1 MNIIKWIKR
10 HLRLERVLFAD
21 LDGTIIV
28 TKSGKTFPENCD
40 DWQFKKD
47 IIEAIEYYNPTHLHI
62 VSNQGGIEKGFVDKD
77 AFFWKMN
84 KIQEQLAKAL
94 PKTRVTYDYCTS
106 NDPNDDRR
114 KPNCGMID
122 FYCTDA
128 YNNTDCDKRN
138 CLMIGDASGKQGQF
152 SDSDKKCAENAQIKY
167 MDVDDFIQ
175 EQLERKDP
183 CLMCKRLNL
192 PCHAGEYE
200 YESMLPC
207 N

>member
-1 MNIIKWIKR
+1 MKSIIKWIKR

-94 PKTRVTYDYCTS
+94 PKVRVTYDYCTS
-106 NDPNDDRR
+106 NDPNDTRR

-122 FYCTDA
+122 FYCIDA
-128 YNNTDCDKRN
+128 YNNTDCLKRN

-152 SDSDKKCAENAQIKY
+152 SDCDKKCAENAQIKY
-167 MDVDDFIQ
+167 VDVDDFIQ
-175 EQLERKDP
+175 EQMELKHP
-183 CLMCKRLNL
+183 CLKV
-192 PCHAGEYE
+192 E
-200 YESMLPC
+200 
-207 N
+207 

>member
-1 MNIIKWIKR
+1 MNILKWIKR

-28 TKSGKTFPENCD
+28 TKSGKTFSENCD
-40 DWQFKKD
+40 DWQFKKE
-47 IIEAIEYYNPTHLHI
+47 IIEAIKYYNPTHLHI
-62 VSNQGGIEKGFVDKD
+62 VSNQGGIEKGFVDGREFQCKMD
-77 AFFWKMN
+77 AICKQLQQGMSHT
-84 KIQEQLAKAL
+84 KI
-94 PKTRVTYDYCTS
+94 TFDYCPS
-106 NDPNDDRR
+106 NDPTNPCR

-128 YNNTDCDKRN
+128 YGNTDCDKRN

-152 SDSDKKCAENAQIKY
+152 SDSDKKCAENAGIKY
-167 MDVDDFIQ
+167 MDVDEFIE
-175 EQLERKDP
+175 EQLDRKEP
-183 CLMCKRLNL
+183 CRICRRNNL

>member
-1 MNIIKWIKR
+1 MKIFKWIKK

-28 TKSGKTFPENCD
+28 TKTGKTFPENYN
-40 DWQFKKD
+40 DWKFKKY
-47 IIEAIEYYNPTHLHI
+47 IISAIQEYNPTHLHI

-84 KIQEQLAKAL
+84 NIQEQLARAL

-128 YNNTDCDKRN
+128 YNNTDCSKRN
-138 CLMIGDASGKQGQF
+138 CLMIGDASGKEGQF
-152 SDSDKKCAENAQIKY
+152 SNSDKICAENACIKY
-167 MDVDDFIQ
+167 IDVDDFI
-175 EQLERKDP
+175 EKYVP
-183 CLMCKRLNL
+183 CSVCDSIGAECR
-192 PCHAGEYE
+192 AGEDI
-200 YESMLPC
+200 SMLPC

>member
-128 YNNTDCDKRN
+128 YNNTDCLKRN

-167 MDVDDFIQ
+167 VDVDDFIQ
-175 EQLERKDP
+175 EQMELKHP

-192 PCHAGEYE
+192 PCHAGESNYA
-200 YESMLPC
+200 SMLPC